1 MADSNYCDLCFGHF
15 QLNVFYYR
23 YYLLFF
29 VAFRSIDDEEELLY
43 GVTSIPRTVAFVKKP
58 EERAP
63 GK

>member
-1 MADSNYCDLCFGHF
+1 MYFITGTIVA
-15 QLNVFYYR
+15 
-23 YYLLFF
+23 FF